1 MYAIAAASSAEP
13 FGVWAYLAVFVLM
26 TLSFA
31 GIPVVGAAVVGWA
44 AVLASQ
50 GKLNIVVVLIVA
62 ALGAEAG
69 GLVGYRIGDRWG
81 RKFLDRRQGR
91 LQEAVARAE
100 AIYAKWGP
108 LAVFFT
114 PTLVSG
120 MLKMKYSQFVV
131 WNFVVG
137 AVFVLSIGP
146 AAYGAGKVSEGEQ
159 DWGSFGALLAGV
171 AIALG
176 CAVLAA
182 RYYRRRK
189 TRRLLGGP
197 SADEISSESH

>member
-1 MYAIAAASSAEP
+1 MATGGAASSC
-13 FGVWAYLAVFVLM
+13 
-26 TLSFA
+26 
-31 GIPVVGAAVVGWA
+31 
-44 AVLASQ
+44 
-50 GKLNIVVVLIVA
+50 
-62 ALGAEAG
+62 
-69 GLVGYRIGDRWG
+69 
-81 RKFLDRRQGR
+81 DRRQGR